1 MLEVF
6 DVANMNVSCSRRN
19 LTTVTPQALTLMNG
33 ELVQRESR
41 YLAERVLREAG
52 PQPDQ
57 QIDRAFLVALG
68 RPPSESEK
76 GESMKLLKNLPA
88 PEGLAHL
95 SVVLLNLN
103 EFLYLE

>member
-41 YLAERVLREAG
+41 YLAERLMREAG

-76 GESMKLLKNLPA
+76 GESMKLLKKLPA

-95 SVVLLNLN
+95 SVVLFNLN